1 MGVTR
6 GSLFRGP
13 GHAGVRSYTRPAA
26 AGQSAGIGRAV
37 YHAPFSVAY
46 ASPPETFGR
55 SPRTESKI
63 PPHSPTPKLDELTQH
78 TTPAPGTAPAADQSE
93 FRGGTGQLR
102 SFMQRH
108 YTNFNSRETL
118 AAAQGYEAHLGA
130 GGKMMVTLA
139 GAMSTAGIGR
149 VLARM
154 IREDKVHAITCTGAN
169 LEEDIFLLLAGNE
182 YEWVPNWRALT
193 AEDEQALLDRG
204 MNRVTDTCIPETVMR
219 HFEGRLLELWRAAEA
234 SGERKFPHEWYRE
247 VFGQPDFADH
257 FQMPAED
264 SWMLAA
270 AEKDLPI
277 YCPGWEDSTMGNVF
291 TAGAIRG
298 EFSHQVTKLGTEAM
312 ASLVDWYS
320 QQTASPQPV
329 PGLGTKRESE
339 LPGAGVGFFQVGGG
353 IAGDFPICAVPL
365 MIQDLKRADTPLWGY
380 FAQVCDAV
388 TSYGGYSGAVPNEK
402 ITWAK
407 LAPNTPKFM
416 IQSDATI
423 VAPLIFG
430 YVLGD

>member
-1 MGVTR
+1 MT
-6 GSLFRGP
+6 
-13 GHAGVRSYTRPAA
+13 Y
-26 AGQSAGIGRAV
+26 Q
-37 YHAPFSVAY
+37 
-46 ASPPETFGR
+46 EN
-55 SPRTESKI
+55 
-63 PPHSPTPKLDELTQH
+63 
-78 TTPAPGTAPAADQSE
+78 
-93 FRGGTGQLR
+93 TGQLR

-118 AAAQGYEAHLGA
+118 AAAQGYEQHLGA

-154 IREDKVHAITCTGAN
+154 IRRDKVHAITCTGAN
-169 LEEDIFLLLAGNE
+169 LEEDIFLLLAGKQ
-182 YEWVPNWRALT
+182 YEWCPQWRALS
-193 AEDEQALLDRG
+193 ADDEQALLDRG

-219 HFEGRLLELWRAAEA
+219 HFENRLLDLWRAAEGGGA
-234 SGERKFPHEWYRE
+234 RLFPHEWYRE
-247 VFGQPDFADH
+247 VFKQPDFSDH

-270 AEKDLPI
+270 AEKNLPI
-277 YCPGWEDSTMGNVF
+277 FCPGWEDSTMGNVF

-298 EFSHQVTKLGTEAM
+298 DYGHQVAKLGTESM
-312 ASLVDWYS
+312 AELVDWYRQS
-320 QQTASPQPV
+320 NDADSGPP
-329 PGLGTKRESE
+329 
-339 LPGAGVGFFQVGGG
+339 GVGFFQIGGG

-365 MIQDLKRADTPLWGY
+365 MIQDLKWQDTPLWGY
-380 FAQVCDAV
+380 FCQISDAV

-402 ITWAK
+402 ITWCK
-407 LAPNTPKFM
+407 LAADTPKFM
-416 IQSDATI
+416 IQSDASI

>member
-1 MGVTR
+1 MA
-6 GSLFRGP
+6 S
-13 GHAGVRSYTRPAA
+13 
-26 AGQSAGIGRAV
+26 
-37 YHAPFSVAY
+37 SV
-46 ASPPETFGR
+46 S
-55 SPRTESKI
+55 S
-63 PPHSPTPKLDELTQH
+63 TPNNPSTLGALGDL
-78 TTPAPGTAPAADQSE
+78 
-93 FRGGTGQLR
+93 GGFKVATGQLR
-102 SFMQRH
+102 AFMERH
-108 YTNFNSRETL
+108 YTNYNSRETL
-118 AAAQGYEAHLGA
+118 AAAQGYEAHLAA
-130 GGKMMVTLA
+130 GGKMMVTLS

-154 IREDKVHAITCTGAN
+154 IREEKVHAITCTGAN
-169 LEEDIFLLLAGNE
+169 LEEDIFLLLAGKE
-182 YEWVPNWRALT
+182 YEWVPNWRALS

-219 HFEGRLLELWRAAEA
+219 HFENRLLDLWKAAEGN
-234 SGERKFPHEWYRE
+234 GERKFPHEWYRE
-247 VFGQPDFADH
+247 VFKQPDFADH

-270 AEKDLPI
+270 AEKNLPI
-277 YCPGWEDSTMGNVF
+277 YCPGWEDSTIGNVF

-298 EFSHQVTKLGTEAM
+298 EYSHQVAKLGTEAM
-312 ASLVDWYS
+312 ASLIEWYS
-320 QQTASPQPV
+320 ANSNA
-329 PGLGTKRESE
+329 GTD
-339 LPGAGVGFFQVGGG
+339 LPSVGFFQVGGG

-407 LAPNTPKFM
+407 LAPDTPKFM